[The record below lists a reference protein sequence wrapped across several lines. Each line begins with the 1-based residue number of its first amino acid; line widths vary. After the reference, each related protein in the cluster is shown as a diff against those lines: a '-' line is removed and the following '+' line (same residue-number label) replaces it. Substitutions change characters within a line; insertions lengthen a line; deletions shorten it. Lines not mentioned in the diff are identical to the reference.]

1 MDFDLIEIVKGAG
14 YIGLFI
20 IVFAETGLLFG
31 FFLPGD
37 SLLLTAVVLAT
48 DKFPDS
54 QLSLAILIPL
64 LIVAAI
70 LGDATGYLIGRR
82 AGPRLFVRDDARF
95 FRRKHLIRA
104 SEFYAKHGGKTNRDC
119 PIPRHHPHLCPDG
132 GRCGTDAVL
141 EVHRLQCR
149 RRRRLGGGDGA
160 ARLLGRRGH
169 PEPGRVF
176 LPHHW
181 RGDCDLIGARWVA
194 PLARAGGRVQGAAF
208 STGVND
214 EAQG

>member
-104 SEFYAKHGGKTNRDC
+104 SEFYAKHGGKTIVIARFLAIIRTFA
-119 PIPRHHPHLCPDG
+119 P
-132 GRCGTDAVL
+132 TVA
-141 EVHRLQCR
+141 
-149 RRRRLGGGDGA
+149 GA
-160 ARLLGRRGH
+160 AQMPYWRFTAFNVVGGAGWVVAMVLLGYLVGEAI
-169 PEPGRVF
+169 PNLDVF
-176 LPHHW
+176 FFLIIGGVIAISLVPAGWHLW
-181 RGDCDLIGARWVA
+181 RE
-194 PLARAGGRVQGAAF
+194 RAAACREQR
-208 STGVND
+208 S
-214 EAQG
+214 AQE

>member
-1 MDFDLIEIVKGAG
+1 MDFDLIEIVKWAG

-104 SEFYAKHGGKTNRDC
+104 SEFYAKHGGKTIVIARFLAIIRTFA
-119 PIPRHHPHLCPDG
+119 P
-132 GRCGTDAVL
+132 TVA
-141 EVHRLQCR
+141 
-149 RRRRLGGGDGA
+149 GA
-160 ARLLGRRGH
+160 AQMPYWRFTAFNVVGGAGWVVAMVLLGYLVGEAI
-169 PEPGRVF
+169 PNLDVF
-176 LPHHW
+176 FFLIIGGVIAISLVPAGWHLW
-181 RGDCDLIGARWVA
+181 RE
-194 PLARAGGRVQGAAF
+194 RAAACREQR
-208 STGVND
+208 S
-214 EAQG
+214 AQE